1 MSKVSKKTAAALPAI
16 NMLRSGVQMLDPD
29 SSDLEVRI
37 AIVAARFNGVIVDR
51 LIEGAIAALN
61 KAGVASNGIT
71 LVRVPGAWELP
82 VVAGALA
89 ETLVFD
95 GIVALGCVIR
105 GETAHF
111 DVIAN
116 ESARGLMQVALEHSV
131 PVANGV
137 LACETEQQA
146 LDRAGGGAHGNKGT
160 EAAQALLDTLG
171 VMAAIDTSFGGLA
184 TELDDL
190 DLDEDMFR

>member
-1 MSKVSKKTAAALPAI
+1 MSKLSKKTSAALPAI
-16 NMLRSGVQMLDPD
+16 DMLRSGVQMLDPD
-29 SSDLEVRI
+29 NAGPEFTI
-37 AIVAARFNGVIVDR
+37 AIVAARFNGAIVDR
-51 LIEGAIAALN
+51 LIEGAIAAF
-61 KAGVASNGIT
+61 KQAGIDSSAVT

-82 VVAGALA
+82 VVANALG
-89 ETLVFD
+89 ETIAFD

-116 ESARGLMQVALEHSV
+116 ESARGLMQVALNHAI

-137 LACETEQQA
+137 LACENEQQA
-146 LDRAGGGAHGNKGT
+146 LDRAGGVHGNKGA
-160 EAAQALLDTLG
+160 EAAQALLETLG
-171 VMAAIDTSFGGLA
+171 VMTAIDASYGGLA
-184 TELDDL
+184 DPLDGM

>member
-1 MSKVSKKTAAALPAI
+1 MSKVSKKTATALPAI

-29 SSDLEVRI
+29 GSDLEVCI

-61 KAGVASNGIT
+61 KAGVASHVIT

-82 VVAGALA
+82 IVASSLA
-89 ETLVFD
+89 DTLVFD
-95 GIVALGCVIR
+95 GILALGCVIR

-116 ESARGLMQVALEHSV
+116 ESARGLMQVALDHSV

-146 LDRAGGGAHGNKGT
+146 LDRAGGAHGNKGA

-171 VMAAIDTSFGGLA
+171 VMAAIDTSYGALA
-184 TELDDL
+184 AELDDL
-190 DLDEDMFR
+190 DLDADMFR